1 MLGEKY
7 MVFKKKLNN
16 ILREACLY
24 AMHCGVLFKAIDNG
38 HRVRTFPSTTKF
50 VSHNFIPVQKE
61 SLIVHPLTLPPL
73 M

>member
-1 MLGEKY
+1 
-7 MVFKKKLNN
+7 
-16 ILREACLY
+16 
-24 AMHCGVLFKAIDNG
+24 MHCGVLFNAIDNG

-50 VSHNFIPVQKE
+50 VSHSFIPVQKE